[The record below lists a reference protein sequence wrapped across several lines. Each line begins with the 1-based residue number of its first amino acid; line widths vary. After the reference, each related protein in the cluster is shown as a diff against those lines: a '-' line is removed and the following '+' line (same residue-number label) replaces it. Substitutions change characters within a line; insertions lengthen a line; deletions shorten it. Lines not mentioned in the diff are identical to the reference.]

1 MAIPAD
7 SRPPESEADARDRF
21 HRAWR
26 DQSGAEWSA
35 RVDRIALNCGACD
48 LTRYL
53 HVYAP
58 GGERW
63 TFTLAPDA
71 SLEGVTDE
79 ALQRMVEGRN
89 RGVS

>member
-1 MAIPAD
+1 MERAGESSAAD
-7 SRPPESEADARDRF
+7 RFARRWLDARGD
-21 HRAWR
+21 
-26 DQSGAEWSA
+26 EWSA

-58 GGERW
+58 NGERW

-71 SLEGVTDE
+71 SLEGVADE
-79 ALQRMVEGRN
+79 TLQRMVEQR
-89 RGVS
+89 RTD

>member
-1 MAIPAD
+1 MERAG
-7 SRPPESEADARDRF
+7 ESNATDRF
-21 HRAWR
+21 ARSWR
-26 DQSGAEWSA
+26 DERGEEWSA

-53 HVYAP
+53 HIYAP

-71 SLEGVTDE
+71 SLDGVSDE
-79 ALQRMVEGRN
+79 ALLRMVDGRATP
-89 RGVS
+89 SS